1 MSSDL
6 ATYSVVLLSAGAN
19 KIKIIKVY
27 REVTG
32 QGLSEGKD
40 AVENV
45 PSVVISGQNLETC
58 QKVKKAFENEGA
70 AAEIRKDSSGSPGPE
85 SRPDA
90 RREPEGSEPVGELEA
105 RSRLMSGLC
114 PVCNM
119 KLSFLKK
126 CPQCGKRWK
135 L

>member
-1 MSSDL
+1 MSFAL
-6 ATYSVVLLSAGAN
+6 ETYSVVLLSAGEN

-58 QKVKKAFENEGA
+58 RKVMEAFENQGA
-70 AAEIRKDSSGSPGPE
+70 VAGIRKDS
-85 SRPDA
+85 
-90 RREPEGSEPVGELEA
+90 
-105 RSRLMSGLC
+105 C
-114 PVCNM
+114 P
-119 KLSFLKK
+119 
-126 CPQCGKRWK
+126 
-135 L
+135 